1 MDDWFPLLA
10 VIISGIVLAVPVMA
24 LIALVRT
31 RSLRERLEA
40 MEIYHRDAIRDLS
53 RQIAELRRTG
63 TQAPAVHDP
72 VSRTAAADL
81 RASAHIAVAPD
92 VAPMSSPPKAASR
105 EVPTEAAQPQARP
118 TATSVPAPSPVPE
131 TAPPAPAAAA
141 PVPLTAPSPAAE
153 PASQEKSHPMFP
165 SAETPVP
172 ARVEEPPRAPS
183 RPPRPAPPP
192 PSFGYAQTARAVD
205 SSLKADL
212 RPRKSLGER
221 LRATLPLEEVLGM
234 NLFAK
239 IGIVLLVLGFA
250 LLGRVAVLAMGPGGK
265 VALLYAV
272 AGTMLGGGI
281 WLERKERYRL
291 IGRGGIGGGWALLF
305 FTTYAVWHVPAMR
318 VMDSLTLNCAAL
330 LAVAIAMVLHTLR
343 YRSQLVTGLAFLLAF
358 STVALSQ
365 DTVYA
370 LSSGVILAL
379 GIVIICLRM
388 GWFELE
394 IFGILASFGNHFYW
408 LYKLYPNGVA
418 GHSFPQFWPSCIILV
433 LYWLTFRISYVIRK
447 IDSARHERISTVAA
461 LLNTTL
467 LLAIMKFQSTH
478 PELAFYALLVLGAL
492 EFIFG
497 QLPVTRRRRPAFIVL
512 TIVGSLLMLAAVPF
526 KFSGN
531 SIALLWMIAAE
542 ALLAAGI
549 AQAEV
554 VFRRIAL
561 LTGIAT
567 GALVIWKASFIINLR
582 QQSEARLLHDGVL
595 LLACSVLFYV
605 NAHWLARRWKQFF
618 EGVDHHCATV
628 HSYIGGVTIFLG
640 TWAIFTAQWTA
651 VAWAALM
658 LAGIWTARRLAT
670 RHLLA
675 QSWVFCAAT
684 LLRAGMTNAHYG
696 DPYPHH
702 IAARFVTFPI
712 LAAIFYA
719 AAAIAGSDEIQ
730 QAFATFSLW
739 SGTALLAALAW
750 LEVSPV
756 WVAPVWMGLGLALV
770 LVRMRIR
777 RSEFLF
783 QENVLAAIAILQLVA
798 INLNA
803 GKPIDAYIPFLVCAA
818 SLYAVSRFSFPRELD
833 LYKAVAYAHTWAA
846 TGLLAALAWR
856 EMPQPWL
863 APCWVLFALA
873 LALLDRTFGIDEF
886 PWQAQ
891 VLAGLAVARA
901 VWVNVFLTSKWHKID
916 VRLLTVAAVAG
927 ALYTLC
933 RVVRMP
939 QTWRD
944 KDLHHIWSWA
954 ASIVAAW
961 MLWSELQPVAVAVG
975 LAIFAVVLFEWGMMQ
990 RQAQLRLQA
999 YAALTVAFG
1008 RIFVVNLTAARLP
1021 GDVMSPA
1028 VFTVLPIAAM
1038 CLYVWARLRS
1048 GETATGR
1055 LPIRGLMAWFGTAAG
1070 VALVYFQVRPEWVA
1084 TTWAAMALLLI
1095 VVAWL
1100 LRENV
1105 FLQQALALVAGTMGR
1120 SLAHNIY
1127 GGSYFTAHGWNG
1139 NFVVVLLTVVLL
1151 IAALPVAFP
1160 LHARFAAEKSAGKWT
1175 TRLGLHHPEQWFF
1188 FAPVVLLA
1196 FLIAVKMNPGMVTL
1210 SWGVEGLLV
1219 ILLGLGTSQ
1228 RTFRLSGL
1236 LLLLLCVAKIVCLDA
1251 WRLHE
1256 RDRYI
1261 TFIVLGTA
1269 LTLVS
1274 MLYNR
1279 YRETV
1284 RRLL

>member
-1 MDDWFPLLA
+1 
-10 VIISGIVLAVPVMA
+10 
-24 LIALVRT
+24 
-31 RSLRERLEA
+31 
-40 MEIYHRDAIRDLS
+40 
-53 RQIAELRRTG
+53 
-63 TQAPAVHDP
+63 
-72 VSRTAAADL
+72 
-81 RASAHIAVAPD
+81 
-92 VAPMSSPPKAASR
+92 
-105 EVPTEAAQPQARP
+105 
-118 TATSVPAPSPVPE
+118 
-131 TAPPAPAAAA
+131 
-141 PVPLTAPSPAAE
+141 
-153 PASQEKSHPMFP
+153 
-165 SAETPVP
+165 
-172 ARVEEPPRAPS
+172 
-183 RPPRPAPPP
+183 
-192 PSFGYAQTARAVD
+192 
-205 SSLKADL
+205 
-212 RPRKSLGER
+212 
-221 LRATLPLEEVLGM
+221 M

-265 VALLYAV
+265 VALLYAA

-291 IGRGGIGGGWALLF
+291 IGRGAIGGGWALLF

-318 VMDSLTLNCAAL
+318 VMDSLTLNCVAL
-330 LAVAIAMVLHTLR
+330 LAVAVAMVLHTLR

-358 STVALSQ
+358 STVALTQ

-370 LSSGVILAL
+370 LSAGVILAL
-379 GIVIICLRM
+379 GIVTICLRM

-418 GHSFPQFWPSCIILV
+418 GHAFPQFLPSCIILV
-433 LYWLTFRISYVIRK
+433 LYWLTFRLSYVVRK
-447 IDSARHERISTVAA
+447 IDAARNERISTVAA
-461 LLNTTL
+461 LLNTAL

-478 PELAFYALLVLGAL
+478 PELALYALLVLGAL
-492 EFIFG
+492 EFAFG
-497 QLPVTRRRRPAFIVL
+497 QLPLTRRRRPAFIVL

-554 VFRRIAL
+554 VFRRMAL

-567 GALVIWKASFIINLR
+567 GALVIWKATFIINLR

-595 LLACSVLFYV
+595 LLACSLLFYV

-618 EGVDHHCATV
+618 AGIDRHFTTV

-658 LAGIWTARRLAT
+658 LVGIWTARRLAT

-675 QSWVFCAAT
+675 QSWVFCAAA
-684 LLRAGMTNAHYG
+684 LLRAGLSNAHY
-696 DPYPHH
+696 DNLYPHH
-702 IAARFVTFPI
+702 IAARFVTLPI

-719 AAAIAGSDEIQ
+719 AAALAGSEEMQ

-739 SGTALLAALAW
+739 AATALLSALVW

-756 WVAPVWMGLGLALV
+756 WVAPAWMGLGLALV
-770 LVRMRIR
+770 LARMRIR
-777 RSEFLF
+777 RSDLLF
-783 QENVLAAIAILQLVA
+783 QENVLAAIAVLQLVA
-798 INLNA
+798 INLSA
-803 GKPIDAYIPFLVCAA
+803 SKSIAVYVPILACAA
-818 SLYAVSRFSFPRELD
+818 VLYAVSRFSFPRELD
-833 LYKAVAYAHTWAA
+833 LYKAVACAHTWAA
-846 TGLLAALAWR
+846 TGLIAALSWR
-856 EMPQPWL
+856 ETPQPWL

-873 LALLDRTFGIDEF
+873 LALLDRRFDIDELL
-886 PWQAQ
+886 WQAQ
-891 VLAGLAVARA
+891 ALAGLAVARA
-901 VWVNVFLTSKWHKID
+901 IWVNLVVPGKWHGID
-916 VRLLTVAAVAG
+916 VRLLTVTAVTA

-933 RVVRMP
+933 RVIRIP
-939 QTWRD
+939 QTWRE
-944 KDLHHIWSWA
+944 KDLQHIWSWA
-954 ASIVAAW
+954 ASILVAW
-961 MLWSELQPVAVAVG
+961 MLWNELQPVAVAVG
-975 LAIFAVVLFEWGMMQ
+975 LAIFAVVLFEWGKMQ
-990 RQAQLRLQA
+990 RQAQLQLQA
-999 YAALTVAFG
+999 FAALTVAFG
-1008 RIFVVNLTAARLP
+1008 RIFVVNLTAVRLP
-1021 GDVMSPA
+1021 GDPVSPA
-1028 VFTVLPIAAM
+1028 IFTVIPIAAIF
-1038 CLYVWARLRS
+1038 LYVWARLRS
-1048 GETATGR
+1048 GEAATGR
-1055 LPIRGLMAWFGTAAG
+1055 PLVRGLMAWFGTAAV
-1070 VALVYFQVRPEWVA
+1070 VALLYFQVRPEWVA
-1084 TTWAAMALLLI
+1084 TAWAGMALLLM
-1095 VVAWL
+1095 VVTWV

-1105 FLQQALALVAGTMGR
+1105 FLHQAMALVAGTMGR

-1139 NFVVVLLTVVLL
+1139 NFVIVLLTVVLL

-1160 LHARFAAEKSAGKWT
+1160 LRTRFAAEQSEGNWAR
-1175 TRLGLHHPEQWFF
+1175 RLGLHHPHQWFF

-1210 SWGVEGLLV
+1210 SWGVEGVLV

-1228 RTFRLSGL
+1228 RTYRLSGL